1 MLRDTSVMPRQTPHP
16 PGPDDLAV
24 RRIAYERE
32 QRGWSTAEV
41 ARRLTAEGFKIS
53 QSSVWAIENDDRR
66 KLTLA
71 ETVAFADLYG
81 LDIADM
87 LKAPR
92 DVGAVLVAALLE
104 DVREFRR
111 DARQLLQ
118 RLLDLIKRADDLSGP
133 DAYGELLSYLGAR
146 GASVGV
152 PTGALRKQWAELADL
167 AREIGESIPERAIAI
182 TFGPGPASDEDG

>member
-16 PGPDDLAV
+16 PGPDDLV
-24 RRIAYERE
+24 IRRIAYERE

-66 KLTLA
+66 KITLA
-71 ETVAFADLYG
+71 EAVAFADLYG

-87 LKAPR
+87 FRAPR
-92 DVGAVLVAALLE
+92 DVGAVLVGELLK
-104 DVREFRR
+104 DVQAFRR

-118 RLLDLIKRADDLSGP
+118 RLFDLIKRADDLSGP
-133 DAYGELLSYLGAR
+133 DAYGELLSYLGATGTR
-146 GASVGV
+146 VGV
-152 PTGALRKQWAELADL
+152 PTGALRKQWGELADL
-167 AREIGESIPERAIAI
+167 AREIGDNIPERAIAI
-182 TFGPGPASDEDG
+182 TFGSDPASDEDG